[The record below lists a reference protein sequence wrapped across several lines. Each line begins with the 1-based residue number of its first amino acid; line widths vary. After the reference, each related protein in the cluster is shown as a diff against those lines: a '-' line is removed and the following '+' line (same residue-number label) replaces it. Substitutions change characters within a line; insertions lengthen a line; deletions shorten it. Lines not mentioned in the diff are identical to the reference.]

1 MSERLGQLINIGTS
15 SKGNAFFV
23 EIKRDGFDKPFG
35 LLLDCGFAYDK
46 IAKSLREYGKSV
58 NDIDAI
64 LVTHEHLDHCVGVKE
79 MVDRGKRVFAPPSV
93 FNRIGV
99 TVNETYH
106 VKGLTRK
113 GIADGIIVLPI
124 PLTHLEL
131 DGTNILNYGY
141 VIDVNNDF
149 RIMYITDTKYVEYN
163 LRPFPSDVIIVEANF
178 EIRRMNVYIDNAVGF
193 EKEHYKRVLNSHMSV
208 QHTAKWLSNMDLSKT
223 RLIILMHLTSNSKN
237 VNTFDFR
244 EIVEKKLK
252 SVGKKHIPQIKVG
265 KMNGGFQ

>member
-1 MSERLGQLINIGTS
+1 M
-15 SKGNAFFV
+15 
-23 EIKRDGFDKPFG
+23 
-35 LLLDCGFAYDK
+35 
-46 IAKSLREYGKSV
+46 
-58 NDIDAI
+58 
-64 LVTHEHLDHCVGVKE
+64 
-79 MVDRGKRVFAPPSV
+79 
-93 FNRIGV
+93 
-99 TVNETYH
+99 
-106 VKGLTRK
+106 
-113 GIADGIIVLPI
+113 VLPI

-178 EIRRMNVYIDNAVGF
+178 EIRRMNVYIDSAVGF

-252 SVGKKHIPQIKVG
+252 CW
-265 KMNGGFQ
+265 

>member
-1 MSERLGQLINIGTS
+1 
-15 SKGNAFFV
+15 
-23 EIKRDGFDKPFG
+23 
-35 LLLDCGFAYDK
+35 
-46 IAKSLREYGKSV
+46 
-58 NDIDAI
+58 
-64 LVTHEHLDHCVGVKE
+64 
-79 MVDRGKRVFAPPSV
+79 
-93 FNRIGV
+93 
-99 TVNETYH
+99 
-106 VKGLTRK
+106 
-113 GIADGIIVLPI
+113 
-124 PLTHLEL
+124 
-131 DGTNILNYGY
+131 
-141 VIDVNNDF
+141 
-149 RIMYITDTKYVEYN
+149 MYITDTKYVEYN

-178 EIRRMNVYIDNAVGF
+178 EIRRMNVYIDSAVGF